1 MASLIDIRRRIRSIK
16 SSQQITK
23 AMKMISAARLRRAQ
37 DRAVAARP
45 YARLLREVMASVSSR
60 VESLEHPLLAE
71 REEKRVAILVV
82 AGDRGLAG
90 AFNTNVNRAVTA
102 LLAGKTWESVTVLPI
117 GKKALDYWR
126 RRKTPLAEKTYSG
139 IFSKIDYGIAKEIA
153 DALAIEFEQGRH
165 DAVYVVFN
173 EFKSV
178 ISQIVRVEKLLP
190 ISRGAAGMAPAPAQA
205 APAPP
210 AAQAKA
216 EPAGAAASNVE
227 PIFEPD
233 PATILARIL
242 PRYLEFAIFRILLE
256 SAAAEHAARMTAMD
270 SASKNAG
277 DLIDSLTL
285 TYNRAR
291 QARITKELIEIV
303 SGASAQGR

>member
-37 DRAVAARP
+37 DRAIASRP
-45 YARLLREVMASVSSR
+45 YGRVLREVMASVSAQVAELS
-60 VESLEHPLLAE
+60 HPLLAE
-71 REEKRVAILVV
+71 REEKKVAVLVV

-90 AFNTNVNRAVTA
+90 AFNANVNRAATA
-102 LLAGKTWESVTVLPI
+102 LMAGKSWESVTIVPI
-117 GKKALDYWR
+117 GKKALDFWR
-126 RRKTPLAEKTYSG
+126 RRKIAISEKTYAG
-139 IFSKIDYGIAKEIA
+139 IFTKIDYATAKEIA
-153 DALAIEFEQGRH
+153 DWLAAQFSAGEL
-165 DAVYVVFN
+165 DAVYFVSN

-178 ISQIVRVEKLLP
+178 ISQVVHVEKLLP
-190 ISRGAAGMAPAPAQA
+190 ISRGQAAIAEAAEAPAAG
-205 APAPP
+205 
-210 AAQAKA
+210 
-216 EPAGAAASNVE
+216 VE

-242 PRYLEFAIFRILLE
+242 PRYLEFAVFRILLE

-270 SASKNAG
+270 AASKNAG

-285 TYNRAR
+285 KYNRAR

-303 SGASAQGR
+303 SGAAALSG